1 MHQEAGVP
9 LSTGN
14 PTAVFLGRKGV
25 WALLLLFVL
34 VSLMAACPGSGES
47 AGEPSGKATAEQGSR
62 RRSGGGRPGMAG
74 RRPGRGGPPGERKA
88 ARVPVILTRAGRDTM
103 EAFLEASSTLEAEE
117 SVEVVSQAT
126 GVVIEVLAE
135 EGDQVEAGQV
145 LARLAYEELEL
156 AEQKARTQLE
166 RLRADYARSE
176 QLAREDLVSEEDF
189 TRLGF
194 DLKQAEIDWKQKALE
209 LERTR
214 IVSPIA
220 GTITERMIRV
230 GQLKRQNDAVY
241 RMVDFASIVAPVFVP
256 EKYIGELHVGQ
267 KALLTAPALPGV
279 KIAGH
284 VLRIAP
290 VVDSQSGTVRVTID
304 PGPSTRLRPG
314 MFANV
319 KLVLD
324 RHENVVVIPKKAIVY
339 EDERPGI
346 FVVAGGKAERRAITL
361 GYQDEQRAEVVSGLD
376 EGELVVL
383 VGQSALKDGSEVI
396 AEDEQGRP
404 ITFAPAEAG
413 PAPAGTEEDAAP

>member
-47 AGEPSGKATAEQGSR
+47 AGEPSGKAAAEQGSR

-74 RRPGRGGPPGERKA
+74 RRPGRGGPPGEGKA

-126 GVVIEVLAE
+126 GVVVEVLAE

-176 QLAREDLVSEEDF
+176 KLAREDLVSEEDF

-267 KALLTAPALPGV
+267 KALLTAPALPGT

-404 ITFAPAEAG
+404 IAF
-413 PAPAGTEEDAAP
+413 APAGTEEDAAP